1 MVSKGGAFFVAQPL
15 AKGLAGR
22 PENHGSAKVQRPWI
36 EPAVTAV
43 VFGLFVLYSL
53 WEVLVHANGVYGSYV
68 SPFFSPQVGRWL
80 GMRNFI
86 AIPVVWIPLF
96 FRGTCYYY
104 RKEYNRAWFW
114 HPSSCAATEPSG
126 RRYTGESRFPFSWTN
141 LHRYFWYLAVIVLA
155 FLWKDTISAF
165 FFHQGFAVRL
175 GSLLMLANAI
185 FLTLYTF
192 SCHAFRHLVGGGK
205 DCNSCM
211 LGAQAGQPTT
221 SYRLWIRVSR
231 WNQRHG
237 GWAWASLISVWVVDL
252 YIRLLIMG
260 VIHDVRFF

>member
-1 MVSKGGAFFVAQPL
+1 MAQPL
-15 AKGLAGR
+15 PQEDHSTR
-22 PENHGSAKVQRPWI
+22 PNRTQRKRRPWV
-36 EPAVTAV
+36 EPTVTAV

-53 WEVLVHANGVYGSYV
+53 WEILFHNNGVYGNYV
-68 SPFFSPQVGRWL
+68 SPFFSPQVGRWF
-80 GMRNFI
+80 GMKSFI
-86 AIPVVWIPLF
+86 AFPVVWIPFL

-114 HPSSCAATEPSG
+114 HPSACASTEPSG

-141 LHRYFWYLAVIVLA
+141 LHRYFWYLAVIVLV
-155 FLWKDTISAF
+155 FLWKDTVQAF
-165 FFHQGFAVRL
+165 FFTSGFAVHL
-175 GSLLMLANAI
+175 GSILMLVNAV

-205 DCNSCM
+205 DCNSCVF
-211 LGAQAGQPTT
+211 GPNAGKPTT
-221 SYRLWIRVSR
+221 SYQLWAKVSR

-237 GWAWASLISVWVVDL
+237 SWAWASLFSVWVVDL
-252 YIRLLIMG
+252 YVRLLIMG